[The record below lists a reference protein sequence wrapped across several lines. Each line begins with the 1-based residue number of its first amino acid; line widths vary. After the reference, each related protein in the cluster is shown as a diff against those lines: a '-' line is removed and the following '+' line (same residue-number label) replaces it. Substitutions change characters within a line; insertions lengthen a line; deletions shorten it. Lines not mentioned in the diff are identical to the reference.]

1 MNFKGNIILRA
12 ALGVYTGT
20 CLLCSIT
27 MARDVPGTSKI
38 KLNSVPV
45 YSRADIDSAKVNAI
59 NRNEVFTIQMVVDD
73 GTDRWCAIV
82 DSRKVFVG
90 YVLCDQLKAQK
101 SRFPRARHVRP
112 VVKKSMP
119 DTSSVIAPPDNA
131 ENILKSDADRG
142 GYGTVTSGKGK
153 AVGSAKQAG
162 KDAGAVGNKKINFS
176 IIWLTFAA
184 VFIVIVL
191 TIYLIYIFAIRN
203 VLRRIHLAP
212 AESQETDSLHETAES
227 TAGSTMVHETTG
239 EPVTVDR
246 AEEVKSGIE
255 KGEAS
260 PIGTLVKCQL
270 CGTVQILEIDAKC
283 INCRATITKDITPK
297 SD

>member
-12 ALGVYTGT
+12 ALGVYTGS

-27 MARDVPGTSKI
+27 MARDIPGKGKI
-38 KLNSVPV
+38 RLNSVPV
-45 YSRADIDSAKVNAI
+45 YSRADIHSAQVNAI
-59 NRNEVFTIQMVVDD
+59 NRNEAFTIQMVVDD

-101 SRFPRARHVRP
+101 SRLPRAKYVRP
-112 VVKKSMP
+112 VVKKSMT
-119 DTSSVIAPPDNA
+119 DKSSVMAPADNA
-131 ENILKSDADRG
+131 KNILRSDAERG
-142 GYGTVTSGKGK
+142 GYDTVTSGKGK
-153 AVGSAKQAG
+153 AVVSAKQVG
-162 KDAGAVGNKKINFS
+162 KDISAVGNKKINFS

-191 TIYLIYIFAIRN
+191 TIYLVYIFAIRN
-203 VLRRIHLAP
+203 VLRRIYLAP
-212 AESQETDSLHETAES
+212 AESQETDSLHERAES
-227 TAGSTMVHETTG
+227 TVGSTMVHETTG

-255 KGEAS
+255 KAEAS

-283 INCRATITKDITPK
+283 INCRATITKDITPT